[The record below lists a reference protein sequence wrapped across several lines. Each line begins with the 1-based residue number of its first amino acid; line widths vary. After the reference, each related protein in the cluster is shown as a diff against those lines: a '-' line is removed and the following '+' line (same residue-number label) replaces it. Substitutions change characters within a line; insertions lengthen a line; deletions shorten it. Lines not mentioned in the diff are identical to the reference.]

1 MALEDASDQ
10 FLALTTLSL
19 GKTPPAPDQKRIA
32 LAAGADLDTSE
43 VMKNLT
49 MWNQSLCCPA

>member
-19 GKTPPAPDQKRIA
+19 GKTPPAPNQMRIA
-32 LAAGADLDTSE
+32 LAAGADLDTLE